1 MLWSAAADDSGCG
14 APLDGCCGW
23 LSQAQVPWQQQG
35 EGLWSSP
42 SPALFPDMRT
52 PCTQGVPLHHQL
64 MRDPTVQFSR
74 NRPRHGLMRHLTVN
88 STQGDPTSRKARSPE
103 RRPPTLK
110 GICLT
115 HTPSHVN
122 QWEPTGS
129 QATSQTAGNGPAAM
143 SPHLSTGS
151 KCSAVSAVGVVATP
165 GGALSTWA
173 PLQNPTDWVLCR
185 SRTRV
190 YVAAAGCVQAQPQQL
205 PQIRPIKRN

>member
-1 MLWSAAADDSGCG
+1 MAIAGLGLAAATG
-14 APLDGCCGW
+14 
-23 LSQAQVPWQQQG
+23 G
-35 EGLWSSP
+35 EAFGVHL

-74 NRPRHGLMRHLTVN
+74 NRPRNGLMRDLTPN

-129 QATSQTAGNGPAAM
+129 QATSQTAGNGPAVM
-143 SPHLSTGS
+143 SQQRSTGLS
-151 KCSAVSAVGVVATP
+151 CNVVSVDGAAGRH
-165 GGALSTWA
+165 GGDLSNWA
-173 PLQNPTDWVLCR
+173 PSPVPGVNDSEDSP
-185 SRTRV
+185 
-190 YVAAAGCVQAQPQQL
+190 
-205 PQIRPIKRN
+205 

>member
-1 MLWSAAADDSGCG
+1 MPDHSGWVL
-14 APLDGCCGW
+14 PLDGCCGW
-23 LSQAQVPWQQQG
+23 LSQAQAPQQQQG
-35 EGLWSSP
+35 PDLREFCRP
-42 SPALFPDMRT
+42 QLFRDERIPNT
-52 PCTQGVPLHHQL
+52 PGVPLHHQL

-74 NRPRHGLMRHLTVN
+74 NRPRHGLMRHLTPN

-115 HTPSHVN
+115 HTPSHEN
-122 QWEPTGS
+122 QCEPTGS

-165 GGALSTWA
+165 GGALSTLA
-173 PLQNPTDWVLCR
+173 PLQRRTDQGSSWPTPCA
-185 SRTRV
+185 RV
-190 YVAAAGCVQAQPQQL
+190 GPACFA
-205 PQIRPIKRN
+205 